1 MKRNTKNF
9 SDDDYT
15 ADIPSLSLPK
25 AALFLLSYRTPMMI
39 TELMEFPT
47 MRGVNAYYICPRC
60 GITLDREYQ
69 SYCDRCGQHLDWRRC
84 NRAKVVKQGK

>member
-15 ADIPSLSLPK
+15 SGIPSLSLPK

-39 TELMEFPT
+39 TEVMEFPT
-47 MRGVNAYYICPRC
+47 MRGASAYYVCPRC

-69 SYCDRCGQHLDWRRC
+69 SFCDRCGQHLDWCRC
-84 NRAKVVKQGK
+84 GYAKVIKPGK